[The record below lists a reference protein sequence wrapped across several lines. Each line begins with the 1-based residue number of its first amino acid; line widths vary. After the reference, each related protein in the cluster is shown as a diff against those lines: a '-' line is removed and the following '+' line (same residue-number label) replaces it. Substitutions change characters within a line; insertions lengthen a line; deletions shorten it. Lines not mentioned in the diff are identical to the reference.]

1 MSEERRD
8 LWTNIRNHVDLG
20 DFTFLVDAVRKR
32 PSLLWEKFVGDKS
45 IVRYI
50 VYKRMDRRDRTL
62 FSEEDVIGV
71 LYEFRDIANDYA
83 FDHDFSEKET
93 YELLLTVFNGTSKY
107 AFVEGLELYL
117 PRSTAFRTAADN
129 RDANIVQWFLDNF
142 SKDDLFSTIPYSVS
156 LEAIRENIDEMDD
169 TKVVQEVVAI
179 LTILDEKDFLLKKPY
194 QRNIPGFVIIFDRG
208 IRDPFFAFVILR
220 EPETLAAIVRY
231 YTARRYCPPALSGL
245 IRDVITIWTEETN
258 RQLTKEHPTIM
269 TPDFSASLIPGSI
282 MEGKIREL
290 LDVQRQVF
298 EIDELLRVQEIRK
311 TLIEETVQNQHPEF
325 NLPSLVVKEI
335 LEPET
340 RRLYRR

>member
-8 LWTNIRNHVDLG
+8 LLVDIRNHVDLG

-93 YELLLTVFNGTSKY
+93 YELLLTVFNEASKD
-107 AFVEGLELYL
+107 FINKGQQPYL
-117 PRSTAFRTAADN
+117 SLSTAFRIAADN
-129 RDANIVQWFLDNF
+129 CDANIVRWFLDNF
-142 SKDDLFSTIPYSVS
+142 SKDDLFSTTPYSVS
-156 LEAIRENIDEMDD
+156 LEVIHWNLHQMDNA
-169 TKVVQEVVAI
+169 KIFQEVIAV
-179 LTILDEKDFLLKKPY
+179 LTILDEKDFLLKLSY
-194 QRNIPGFVIIFDRG
+194 QGYPCFVIIFDSG

-231 YTARRYCPPALSGL
+231 YTERRYCPPGVSGL

-340 RRLYRR
+340 RRLHRR